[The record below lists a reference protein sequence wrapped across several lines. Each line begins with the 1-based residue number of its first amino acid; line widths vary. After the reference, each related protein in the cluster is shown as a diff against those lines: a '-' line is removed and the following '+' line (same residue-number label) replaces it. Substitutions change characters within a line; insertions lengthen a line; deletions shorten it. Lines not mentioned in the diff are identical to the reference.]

1 MDETQNDQDENSD
14 RQQPTKFS
22 AFVSKYKVVER
33 LKKLSTGSLF
43 NNIPPG
49 QDKKK
54 I

>member
-1 MDETQNDQDENSD
+1 MDENQIENDQDENAD

-43 NNIPPG
+43 NNVPPG
-49 QDKKK
+49 
-54 I
+54 